1 MSTLTAT
8 VRAAGPAP
16 TEAPTA
22 SPLLG
27 ARLRRTLTRPGGI
40 SLILAVAVLVVV
52 AAFALAPGLFSTF
65 DPTAT
70 APAQR
75 LQPPSG
81 VHLFGTDQLG
91 RDLFSRVVHGAGRT
105 MFAVGLAV
113 AIGVVFGSLIGLV
126 SGFVGGR
133 LDAVLMRLVDVMLAI
148 PGLLLAMAVIAA
160 LGFGITNVAI
170 AVGIASVASFARLL
184 RADVMRV
191 RRAPYVEAAFAGGE
205 RTGWV
210 ILRHVLPNAW
220 GPVASLITLELG
232 QAVLAVAAL
241 SFLGYGVVPPDPEW
255 GSLISEGRAYLAT
268 SWWLTMLPGFVVV
281 AVVLSANRISQAIQ
295 RRDGVIR

>member
-8 VRAAGPAP
+8 ARTAP
-16 TEAPTA
+16 SGATTAA

-27 ARLRRTLTRPGGI
+27 ARLRRSLTRPGGI
-40 SLILAVAVLVVV
+40 SLVLAVGVLVVV

-268 SWWLTMLPGFVVV
+268 RWWLTMLPGFVVV